1 MVNEINDD
9 ISVNTDEY
17 ETLTDDEFGY
27 ETNTNITDEEL
38 DNMYDDDIEHIEH
51 DRQDNKYYIGISS
64 YQVYYTLH
72 PPENYFILMNSMSP
86 QLFFKNSYKQ
96 SLNYLKEYS
105 IIHQINPKI
114 EILKLQILQD
124 GTYSVIKKT
133 YWLRLIQKHWKKT
146 LLLRQEMFNHRCV
159 VKSYLYFQTNGRYP
173 YGLNHLPTLKGM
185 LCHYN
190 KKQTIL

>member
-1 MVNEINDD
+1 MQNENTHD
-9 ISVNTDEY
+9 ISVNTNEY

-114 EILKLQILQD
+114 EILKLHILKD

-133 YWLRLIQKHWKKT
+133 HWLKLIQKHWKKT

-159 VKSYLYFQTNGRYP
+159 VKSYLYFQTNGKYP

-185 LCHYN
+185 LWRYN
-190 KKQTIL
+190 K